1 MKRKIE
7 MRFTS
12 KIKKIISAALAAL
25 TLCASLTACS
35 VQKAYEG
42 APEGMRPINDGSDGA
57 ILYVPSAWSVDNSL
71 SVPMGYV
78 SAQNRTMVTLVY
90 VRSEE
95 VGERKVPEY
104 WNAYKEQ
111 FTASMTDFTVV
122 KENEEAKDYTT
133 RIIAG
138 KDAYEFEFKGKVTG
152 LDYHFRQALV
162 KDDKGGIFIIT
173 FSAYEANYADVIEVL
188 TDTIYPNFAFV
199 DSIIPAPD
207 DNTLEPGIDDE
218 ITVPD
223 GMQLLSNKAVDY
235 VMFVPDDWSITV
247 NTGMSA
253 ARAPEGTASLSVVG
267 FDIRTANVDAFWSG
281 YEADIKATFGNMSYL
296 SEENKYDTVTL
307 GGYDSARTYKFTV
320 DKGGATY
327 RYSETVLIR
336 DGYVYLITYSA
347 KSEDFN
353 AYEADYAKILS
364 EFKFK

>member
-1 MKRKIE
+1 
-7 MRFTS
+7 MRFGR
-12 KIKKIISAALAAL
+12 IKKIISLALATI
-25 TLCASLTACS
+25 TLCASFTACS

-57 ILYVPSAWSVDNSL
+57 ILYVPSAWSVDTSL

-90 VRSEE
+90 VDSAT
-95 VGERKVPEY
+95 VNGKTAPEY
-104 WNAYKEQ
+104 WQGYKEQ
-111 FTASMTDFTVV
+111 FTSTMTDFTIV

-133 RIIAG
+133 RLIAG

-162 KDDKGGIFIIT
+162 KDGKGGIFIIT
-173 FSAYEANYADVIEVL
+173 FSAYEANYADVIGVL
-188 TDTIYPNFAFV
+188 TDSIYPNFAFV
-199 DSIIPAPD
+199 DKIIPAPD
-207 DNTLEPGIDDE
+207 DNTLEPEIDE
-218 ITVPD
+218 TVTVPE

-235 VMFVPDDWSITV
+235 IMFVPASWSITV

-253 ARAPEGTASLSVVG
+253 ARAPEGSASVSVVG
-267 FDIRTANVDAFWSG
+267 FDIRTADTDAFWSG
-281 YEADIKATFGNMSYL
+281 YEADIKATFGNMTYL
-296 SEENKYDTVTL
+296 SEENKYDALTL
-307 GGYDSARTYKFTV
+307 AGYESARTYKFTV
-320 DKGGATY
+320 DKGGAVY

-347 KSEDFN
+347 KSDDFA
-353 AYEADYAKILS
+353 AYEADYAKMLT

>member
-1 MKRKIE
+1 
-7 MRFTS
+7 MRFGNR
-12 KIKKIISAALAAL
+12 IKRIISVALATF

-90 VRSEE
+90 VDAEDVNGRTA
-95 VGERKVPEY
+95 PEY
-104 WNAYKEQ
+104 WQSYKEQ
-111 FTASMTDFTVV
+111 FTSTMTDFTVV
-122 KENEEAKDYTT
+122 KENDDAKDYTT
-133 RIIAG
+133 RLIAG

-173 FSAYEANYADVIEVL
+173 FSAYEANYAGVIEVL
-188 TDTIYPNFAFV
+188 TDSIYPNFAFV
-199 DSIIPAPD
+199 DKIIPAPD
-207 DNTLEPGIDDE
+207 DSTLEPGIDE
-218 ITVPD
+218 TVTVPD

-235 VMFVPDDWSITV
+235 IMFVPSDWSITV

-253 ARAPEGTASLSVVG
+253 ARAPEGSASVSAVG
-267 FDIRTANVDAFWSG
+267 FDIRTADVDAFWAG
-281 YEADIKATFGNMSYL
+281 YEADIKATFGNMTYL

-307 GGYDSARTYKFTV
+307 GGYDFARTYKFTV
-320 DKGGATY
+320 NKGDVSY

-347 KSEDFN
+347 SGDDF
-353 AYEADYAKILS
+353 AAHEADYTKMLS